1 MGTYSDGRSA
11 SCAQCA
17 AGQYDDDRRP
27 NTPCQEC
34 PSGRTSTPGQTTCAV
49 TASNQAPPP
58 RDFGADPL
66 EFVAPS
72 VTVTSTQDGM
82 TTYRLA
88 VTLRCACNVYSMF
101 GMDGATMSFP
111 PAFQV
116 AAPFGADLMGVSPAF
131 FAFSP
136 QAAIDS
142 WLTVGITEGG
152 SGEISSV
159 GMGLEAWSDRM
170 GLEVDNGAVFWMD
183 PTAAPAQT
191 FPPITLAQLTV
202 PSGITKTATVNL
214 AGKPIRGDEEWYAYG
229 VRFVLAAGGGG
240 GSGGGGH

>member
-1 MGTYSDGRSA
+1 M
-11 SCAQCA
+11 
-17 AGQYDDDRRP
+17 
-27 NTPCQEC
+27 
-34 PSGRTSTPGQTTCAV
+34 
-49 TASNQAPPP
+49 
-58 RDFGADPL
+58 

-159 GMGLEAWSDRM
+159 GMGLEAWSGRM

-214 AGKPIRGDEEWYAYG
+214 AGKPVRGDEEWYAYG
-229 VRFVLAAGGGG
+229 VRFALAAGGGG
-240 GSGGGGH
+240 GSGGGSGGGH

>member
-1 MGTYSDGRSA
+1 
-11 SCAQCA
+11 
-17 AGQYDDDRRP
+17 
-27 NTPCQEC
+27 
-34 PSGRTSTPGQTTCAV
+34 
-49 TASNQAPPP
+49 
-58 RDFGADPL
+58 
-66 EFVAPS
+66 
-72 VTVTSTQDGM
+72 M

-88 VTLRCACNVYSMF
+88 VTLTRSARNVYSMY

-170 GLEVDNGAVFWMD
+170 GLEIDNGAVFWMD
-183 PTAAPAQT
+183 PIDGPSGDVV
-191 FPPITLAQLTV
+191 IAQLTV
-202 PSGITKTATVNL
+202 PSGVTKTATVNL
-214 AGKPIRGDEEWYAYG
+214 VGKPIRGDEDWNAYG
-229 VRFVLAAGGGG
+229 VSFSLAAGGGG
-240 GSGGGGH
+240 GGDEGPKPGGGGGH